1 MQVKAKA
8 LLFAMSMLSI
18 SIAQANIQIYPSQGL
33 FGLEQ
38 QCRQDSNRI
47 EANGS
52 SIICDFSKAI
62 QNESIRKQAQQF
74 FVQGL
79 QNSFPDQ
86 IVANISQKTKHRT
99 YVASLEVIRA
109 SKYVVNKD
117 STAEIFLPVTLS
129 LKLTNIL
136 SGEVIYS
143 DSATLSQPIKVL
155 SSELDSVAT
164 KAEIEKK
171 FQSTL
176 LTLTQQVTK
185 DLKSKFKVTEIQT
198 NVIDSW
204 KSYLVLDKGFNQG
217 IAKGDEL
224 SSVDGDLI
232 RIVHA
237 DSDYA
242 VAIPVLMLN
251 KAKTFSKIS
260 TNTRQA
266 LNKPKALVVDV
277 LTYQGESKDL
287 VEQIFS
293 DAGGE
298 KASFTLTPVNKRY
311 SALAQSIAEQTEL
324 AQAEDINQR
333 ELPEFFIRINV
344 MPAIAYEQAVG
355 KMTQQQVVHS
365 EVFAE
370 MIDRSGRVIFS
381 AHATDE
387 IKEIIS
393 QGMGFSLEAR
403 KEISLKNALIQLG
416 QKFQKGI
423 QFTRSDLKVSG
434 SSQQNINIE
443 DKGERL
449 SVGMKVHV
457 YNQQK
462 VAQRNVLIPTWE
474 ATVIERNGSQV
485 KAQLDFPVSDND
497 RLPVHSGDV
506 ILVDSNAAVGDSKL
520 ARVFCPNM
528 HTEQVG
534 EIPFYG
540 FGPLIYHAFSSESK
554 RPFYATGSGFRG
566 QTALKDAV
574 IQLTENS
581 GFKKNLDLKFYL
593 PRDECLQPVFKIQ
606 VKENSIKCNADKSN
620 CDATLVM
627 GSGARRFNDKAE
639 KIGAYGLQQEI
650 GLKGI
655 DHHHRHE
662 MYNIQMFEAL
672 PKILNQIVQK
682 ADSTQ

>member
-1 MQVKAKA
+1 MK
-8 LLFAMSMLSI
+8 
-18 SIAQANIQIYPSQGL
+18 
-33 FGLEQ
+33 
-38 QCRQDSNRI
+38 
-47 EANGS
+47 
-52 SIICDFSKAI
+52 
-62 QNESIRKQAQQF
+62 
-74 FVQGL
+74 
-79 QNSFPDQ
+79 
-86 IVANISQKTKHRT
+86 
-99 YVASLEVIRA
+99 
-109 SKYVVNKD
+109 KD

-129 LKLTNIL
+129 LKLTNVL

-143 DSATLSQPIKVL
+143 DSATLSQPIQVL
-155 SSELDSVAT
+155 TVEIESAAT
-164 KAEIEKK
+164 KAAIKQK

-176 LTLTQQVTK
+176 LSLTQQVTQE
-185 DLKSKFKVTEIQT
+185 LKSKLKISETETQ
-198 NVIDSW
+198 VIDQW

-217 IAKGDEL
+217 IAAQDEL
-224 SSVDGDLI
+224 SSTDGDLI
-232 RIVHA
+232 RVVHA

-242 VAIPVLMLN
+242 VALPVLMSGN
-251 KAKTFSKIS
+251 SKHFSKVS

-266 LNKPKALVVDV
+266 MNKPKALVVDV

-287 VEQIFS
+287 IEQIFS
-293 DAGGE
+293 DAVGE
-298 KASFTLTPVNKRY
+298 QASFTLTPVNRRY
-311 SALAQSIAEQTEL
+311 SAMAQSVSEQTALAQS
-324 AQAEDINQR
+324 EDINQR

-355 KMTQQQVVHS
+355 KMTQQQVVYS

-434 SSQQNINIE
+434 SSQQNVNIE

-485 KAQLDFPVSDND
+485 KAQLDFPVSGND

-662 MYNIQMFEAL
+662 MYNIQMFQAL